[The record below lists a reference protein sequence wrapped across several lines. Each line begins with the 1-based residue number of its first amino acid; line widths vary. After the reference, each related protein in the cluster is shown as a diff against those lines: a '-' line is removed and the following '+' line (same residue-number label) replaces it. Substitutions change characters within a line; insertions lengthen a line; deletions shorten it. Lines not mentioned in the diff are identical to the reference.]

1 MCTRGCWG
9 GGGWGLRNTVNS
21 AGKKIKCVPKWL
33 GQNQVWNFTRNVSQ
47 TFIKSENYWSIF
59 IYSNY
64 AKMSS
69 LHISLQKV
77 VLGTYQAGLHF
88 SGFSSRRNFSHIFAG
103 FAALS
108 LRCSWF
114 VSRMVVC
121 TQTTHWYTHRVG
133 SANRRKNTHTHPRTY
148 ANTILVSKLSAIK
161 KIERNFILWEEQSAT
176 CSNIWG
182 EILQSVCWKMRQLHL
197 E

>member
-1 MCTRGCWG
+1 MVRTE
-9 GGGWGLRNTVNS
+9 LRLKLH
-21 AGKKIKCVPKWL
+21 KKYVANLHQIRILLKHL
-33 GQNQVWNFTRNVSQ
+33 FSSNF
-47 TFIKSENYWSIF
+47 
-59 IYSNY
+59 

-69 LHISLQKV
+69 LHIWYMIAEV
-77 VLGTYQAGLHF
+77 GTYQAGLHF
-88 SGFSSRRNFSHIFAG
+88 SGFSSMRNCSHIFAD
-103 FAALS
+103 FALS

-121 TQTTHWYTHRVG
+121 VRTQTAHWYTHRVG